1 MAYKPFKMKASGHGN
16 SPMKKNYP
24 SVFKKDPPGSKKVKV
39 FGGRGT
45 LDTSTQEGKDML
57 DEINSIKTKK
67 SRPNQP
73 DKGHDYSKR
82 PYRYD
87 KSKGSYV
94 NNYGDKAMYTEKSID
109 SDYRG
114 LRKYEKRMRKAKAV
128 AKRAAKG
135 AGKIAGKALMGG
147 IIDLTSTTS
156 PRLSDRKQ
164 FKSKVDSNKKKYY

>member
-1 MAYKPFKMKASGHGN
+1 MAFKMRNSALAATTKAAGTPASRR
-16 SPMKKNYP
+16 PR
-24 SVFKKDPPGSKKVKV
+24 VQKDPPGSKK
-39 FGGRGT
+39 
-45 LDTSTQEGKDML
+45 
-57 DEINSIKTKK
+57 

-73 DKGHDYSKR
+73 EKGHDYSKR

-94 NNYGDKAMYTEKSID
+94 DNFGDKAIFSEKSID
-109 SDYRG
+109 KDYRS

-147 IIDLTSTTS
+147 IVDPTNTTS

-164 FKSKVDSNKKKYY
+164 FKQKFNPNSKKIY